1 MTPRR
6 AFALAVALGLG
17 FLLGRVVGPPSDATG
32 PASGAPPEAPRA
44 RLDRYLWGVARNPPP
59 PTPSAA
65 EHLAAIPYLQGYTPA
80 HDAADVT
87 IHDPRRVQPG
97 HNFFT
102 SAHAPAAFLMDMGG
116 RVLHRW
122 GIDFAQAFPGRAIAP
137 ENLGHD
143 RFWRNALLL
152 PGGEVLGIFEGLGLV
167 KLDRESQLLW
177 AVPIGAHHDVART
190 PDGTLYVLAR
200 ERVTRKGFNHGSPI
214 LEDFVCVLAPDGK
227 LLRRTSI
234 LEAFERSDHASLLDR
249 VRGGADPF
257 HTNSLRVLSGPAL
270 ERSGLPARPGDVL
283 ISIRQLDSVAVLDLR
298 EARIVWTLDG
308 LWRQQHDATLLESG
322 RLLVFDNGG
331 NGSNDRSRVVEVEP
345 GSQRIVWS
353 YSGGADTPFRS
364 MALGAASRLANGNTL
379 IVEAQ
384 NGRAIEVTPEGEIV
398 WEYLNPFRA
407 GEKRELV
414 AALLSMTRIDA
425 AAAAAVLN

>member
-1 MTPRR
+1 M
-6 AFALAVALGLG
+6 LH
-17 FLLGRVVGPPSDATG
+17 
-32 PASGAPPEAPRA
+32 
-44 RLDRYLWGVARNPPP
+44 PPP

-102 SAHAPAAFLMDMGG
+102 SAHAPAAFLMDMEG
-116 RVLHRW
+116 RVLHR
-122 GIDFAQAFPGRAIAP
+122 
-137 ENLGHD
+137 
-143 RFWRNALLL
+143 
-152 PGGEVLGIFEGLGLV
+152 
-167 KLDRESQLLW
+167 
-177 AVPIGAHHDVART
+177 
-190 PDGTLYVLAR
+190 YVLAR

-308 LWRQQHDATLLESG
+308 LWRQQHDATLLEGG

-331 NGSNDRSRVVEVEP
+331 NGSNDSSRVVEVEP

-398 WEYLNPFRA
+398 WEHLNPFRA